1 METHLLEVATGTVKT
16 PDGEQHQVHGGA
28 YLTPEAFLHTQAE
41 LEKLRQAQADAAAS
55 RLLPTLVIGA
65 GVFGLALGLWLGRR
79 SGDES

>member
-1 METHLLEVATGTVKT
+1 MEQNLLEVATGTVKT
-16 PDGEQHQVHGGA
+16 PDGELHQIHGGA

-55 RLLPTLVIGA
+55 KLIPALVLGA

-79 SGDES
+79 SDEES